1 MNPLST
7 TVSVVIPAYNVARH
21 IGRAI
26 ESVLGQSLR
35 ADELIVVD
43 DGSSDQTAEVVKG
56 YGSAVRYIH
65 QDNGGASVA
74 RNTGIQAASGEWI
87 AFLDGDDEW
96 LEGYLEKQLALLEN
110 NPELVWTTGNFYR
123 CLCGQGGKGVEVA
136 PHKARKFLAGRDY
149 AEDYFTAHQA
159 GVRGWTGTVV
169 VKRQVVLEAGLF
181 RTGQLQANDLD
192 MWWRIAYRWPRIGYL
207 PEPLAVYHMGV
218 PDTLSQGRFDLALF
232 TDLIGRHLELAAK
245 ADRLE
250 TFRGFAAFMLS
261 GWMRSMLFAKR
272 AADIRRLLERF
283 DDLFT
288 SRYKVRMRL
297 LTAYPSV
304 TAKGCH
310 AISWVVRGLKLRKR
324 VERKPRS

>member
-7 TVSVVIPAYNVARH
+7 TVSVVIPAYNVGRH

-26 ESVLGQSLR
+26 ESVLGQSRR

-65 QDNGGASVA
+65 QDNGGASAA
-74 RNTGIQAASGEWI
+74 RNTGIQAAGGEWI
-87 AFLDGDDEW
+87 AFLDADDEW
-96 LEGYLEKQLALLEN
+96 LEGYLEKQLSLLGK

-123 CLCGQGGKGVEVA
+123 CLCGQDRKGVEISVE
-136 PHKARKFLAGRDY
+136 KVERYLQGREFLD
-149 AEDYFTAHQA
+149 DYFLGYMA
-159 GVRGWTGTVV
+159 GVRGCSDTIL
-169 VKRQVVLEAGLF
+169 VKREVLLEAGLF

-207 PEPLAVYHMGV
+207 SEPLAVYHMGV
-218 PDTLSQGRFDLALF
+218 EDTISQGRFEVGHF
-232 TDLIGRHLELAAK
+232 IDLIGRHLELAAK
-245 ADRLE
+245 SDRLE

-272 AADIRRLLERF
+272 ASDIRRLLERF

-288 SRYKVRMRL
+288 SGYKVRMRL

-304 TAKGCH
+304 TARGCH

-324 VERKPRS
+324 VVRKPRQ